1 MGTSALGGL
10 FPRRRRGGGTP
21 LTPGIDPNAPRPQ
34 LVPFWGPDGYSRRMA
49 TVNTLRANPASPA
62 SIGIGVRPAPNG
74 SQTEGTKT
82 DRWFKPNPQRVAF
95 QSFVGPIATPG
106 LRTSKNTASFPN
118 TSVAV
123 DPVLF
128 AMSQQA
134 GGVA

>member
-1 MGTSALGGL
+1 MGTSGLGGL
-10 FPRRRRGGGTP
+10 FARRRRGGTP
-21 LTPGIDPNAPRPQ
+21 LTPALDPNLPRPA
-34 LVPFWGPDGYSRRMA
+34 LVPIWGPDGYSRRMA

-82 DRWFKPNPQRVAF
+82 DHWFKPNPQTA
-95 QSFVGPIATPG
+95 SFRGYVKTVSSPA
-106 LRTSKNTASFPN
+106 LRTTKPTASFPN

-128 AMSQQA
+128 AMSQQS
-134 GGVA
+134 GGVV